1 MTRIKTSP
9 NIDKQLDKILPQDFA
24 IFKKATDNANFFTDY
39 YLRTPTSGTFWKA
52 VPEPLDEERSN
63 VWKAMYDRWMQ
74 LGSPKDSVT
83 FSNSQTAKTY
93 KILKD
98 ELNRPIFHDHH
109 GWLWMPWQ
117 LKVHHCPQ
125 PDVTVLGGFGCIA
138 AETKIEGVT
147 VKTLFD
153 NQIAPMV
160 SAWTGNKFVRVQATV
175 PFIKG
180 TTNLYKVVT
189 KSGREIT
196 VTNQHR
202 FLTRSGYKPLL
213 SLVPGDILL
222 ISAATPL
229 ESIQEFGQSIH
240 VLDVQRLT
248 ETPEDSQLNYHRVT
262 HLCDE
267 QPQLGLETV
276 ANGLPLQG
284 DALEHNPPYLHMGD
298 RGYESEYTRFYQ
310 QFSRHS
316 KHRFVRLVVRRDAL
330 KALSPVGESTDAV
343 APLQQAKK
351 AALQFVRNSSPE
363 KPTILLN
370 RNIDQGSN
378 FFSPALNYPV
388 LLDNPYASKALISKS
403 AEFQQQVQQRSSFHV
418 AQIMDQDNPA
428 LNVTNFDVAFIKSSD
443 NDYITGDEIM
453 SISFIRKDVFYDLHV
468 PVYENYLAEGFINHN
483 SGKTSEIAMSLL
495 TLAATIPHFRG
506 FAVAPQM
513 LQSMEVYNYIMTW
526 AKGTPY
532 WDRWVVSYPKKPYPR
547 IVIQNSYVGE
557 STIELLSIEHD
568 PEKVRT
574 LEGDIIYLDQ
584 AEKFQDLDALT
595 RDLGSRLRGQVHGR
609 ARLGKLIFIA
619 NAGDN
624 PELWYRYDMAETNPE
639 TYLSMTVTSYDNIWL
654 SKRDLESLE
663 RRVGGTQE
671 EIAQWMKGIRP
682 IGNGEHFPSSVI
694 KLNLDEG
701 LTNVV
706 QYQTELP
713 EGHPDKKPGFVLK
726 KANRVGVYHWEMPP
740 EKNRVYI
747 VIADPGQSNPPDR
760 NSAII
765 MVWDVTDFPSQPAR
779 LQAFNWVFCNGSY
792 WPFVTAFEDY
802 VKRYNAKGRNGFDST
817 GTQTGF
823 NELVFATMSLETE
836 GINLAAQ
843 GKYLA
848 LNAAKFFMGRGMM
861 KIPYIEHLVN
871 QLSHY
876 RLPDAKLKQDL
887 VMCIAMSAAYMRR
900 YYYEDMPDIEGLVK
914 PSSKQQTYDRHI
926 RGVGNRYER
935 TSR

>member
-9 NIDKQLDKILPQDFA
+9 NIDKQIDKILPQDFA

-63 VWKAMYDRWMQ
+63 VWKAMYDRWIQ

-125 PDVTVLGGFGCIA
+125 PDVTVLGGFG
-138 AETKIEGVT
+138 
-147 VKTLFD
+147 
-153 NQIAPMV
+153 
-160 SAWTGNKFVRVQATV
+160 
-175 PFIKG
+175 
-180 TTNLYKVVT
+180 
-189 KSGREIT
+189 
-196 VTNQHR
+196 
-202 FLTRSGYKPLL
+202 
-213 SLVPGDILL
+213 
-222 ISAATPL
+222 
-229 ESIQEFGQSIH
+229 
-240 VLDVQRLT
+240 
-248 ETPEDSQLNYHRVT
+248 
-262 HLCDE
+262 
-267 QPQLGLETV
+267 
-276 ANGLPLQG
+276 
-284 DALEHNPPYLHMGD
+284 
-298 RGYESEYTRFYQ
+298 
-310 QFSRHS
+310 
-316 KHRFVRLVVRRDAL
+316 
-330 KALSPVGESTDAV
+330 
-343 APLQQAKK
+343 
-351 AALQFVRNSSPE
+351 
-363 KPTILLN
+363 
-370 RNIDQGSN
+370 
-378 FFSPALNYPV
+378 
-388 LLDNPYASKALISKS
+388 
-403 AEFQQQVQQRSSFHV
+403 
-418 AQIMDQDNPA
+418 
-428 LNVTNFDVAFIKSSD
+428 
-443 NDYITGDEIM
+443 
-453 SISFIRKDVFYDLHV
+453 
-468 PVYENYLAEGFINHN
+468 

-726 KANRVGVYHWEMPP
+726 KANRVGIYHWEMPP

-926 RGVGNRYER
+926 RGVSNRYER
-935 TSR
+935 TTR